1 MSIQA
6 DYHLHSSFSGD
17 AKVPMEDMIQQG
29 IRYGLT
35 TMCFTEHMDMDYPP
49 IGDFDK
55 NIFVVN
61 TDSYLYDL
69 LRFRKK
75 YQGKIRLM
83 FGIELG
89 VQAHIIPELEHYI
102 ESYPFD
108 FVIASSH
115 LCGGFDPYF
124 PAFYEGKS
132 EWSSYHQYFESI
144 LENVTSFL
152 NFDVYGHLDYIV
164 RYGPNKN
171 KFYKY
176 EDHKEVIDEILIT
189 LIRGGKGIELNTGG
203 YKHGL
208 GVPNPCP
215 EIIKRYKEL
224 GGKIITIG
232 SDAHVPENI
241 GSYFDEAKE
250 VLLSCGFTHF
260 TVFENRTPSF
270 IKL

>member
-1 MSIQA
+1 MSIKA
-6 DYHLHSSFSGD
+6 DFHLHSSFSGD
-17 AKVPMEDMIQQG
+17 AHIPMEEMIQQG
-29 IRYGLT
+29 IQTGLT

-49 IGDFDK
+49 PNGTSE
-55 NIFVVN
+55 NIFLVN

-69 LRFRKK
+69 LHFREK
-75 YQGKIRLM
+75 YRDKIKLL

-89 VQAHIIPELEHYI
+89 IQAHIIPELEHYI

-115 LCGGFDPYF
+115 LCGGVDPYF
-124 PAFYEGKS
+124 SAYYEGKS
-132 EWSSYHQYFESI
+132 EWTSYHQYFESI
-144 LENVTSFL
+144 LENVKSFS

-171 KFYKY
+171 KFYTY
-176 EDHKEVIDEILIT
+176 EDHKDVIDEILRI

-203 YKHGL
+203 YKYGL

-215 EIIKRYKEL
+215 EILKRYNEL

-232 SDAHVPENI
+232 SDAHTPEYI
-241 GSYFDEAKE
+241 GSYFNEARE
-250 VLLSCGFTHF
+250 VLLACGFTHY
-260 TVFENRTPSF
+260 TTFEKRTPTF